1 MKRYLPKGYKVI
13 IFLEWILIYIF
24 LQSIVLFLWL
34 ADIKI
39 EKLKFD
45 LNVVYIF
52 ITILLIIGL
61 VFTIFIKNLEFTK
74 KQKNSF
80 LEIEERYVIS
90 RVTHSFT
97 FFAIEIQTPVKNI
110 LSYKVSQPFYMK
122 KFDFYKIAID
132 CGSDVLQ
139 FIANG
144 ETAKEIVGAL
154 DGIIRENSKLRW
166 CKENE

>member
-1 MKRYLPKGYKVI
+1 MKRYLPSGYKVI
-13 IFLEWILIYIF
+13 IFLELLLIYIG
-24 LQSIVLFLWL
+24 LQSTVLFLWL

-45 LNVVYIF
+45 LNLVYIF

-61 VFTIFIKNLEFTK
+61 IFTIFIENLVFTK

-90 RVTHSFT
+90 KVAHSFT

-122 KFDFYKIAID
+122 KFDFYKVAIN

-139 FIANG
+139 FVANG
-144 ETAKEIVGAL
+144 ETAEEIVGVL
-154 DGIIRENSKLRW
+154 DEIIRENSKLRW
-166 CKENE
+166 CKEND